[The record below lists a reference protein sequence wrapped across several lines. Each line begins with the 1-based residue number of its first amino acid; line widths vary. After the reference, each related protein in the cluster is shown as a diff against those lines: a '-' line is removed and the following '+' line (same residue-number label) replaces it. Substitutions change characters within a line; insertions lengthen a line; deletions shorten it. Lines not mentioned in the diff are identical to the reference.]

1 MCLPQSTVRDPFTSN
16 LLLTQSWLSEEPKLT
31 QSSSLPITSLPLD
44 TRVFLMPWLGLWSSL
59 VLDEV
64 MWRHRASEGSL
75 PTSTVGYLYLKEQ
88 KGWGYK
94 LGGWEWMRWEMGME
108 EGTPRKG
115 EKGLAPPLSPLVVHG
130 HGSYTSRGS
139 AGEIGLIS
147 LSIPVVLSLQLCLI
161 LCDPMDCSPPGS
173 CVHGILQARITEA
186 GCQLLLQKTDWWL
199 PKGINCCTFSKTQF
213 PHL

>member
-115 EKGLAPPLSPLVVHG
+115 EKGTRPS
-130 HGSYTSRGS
+130 T
-139 AGEIGLIS
+139 
-147 LSIPVVLSLQLCLI
+147 LSLGCAWTWFLYQSRLCRWDRADFTI
-161 LCDPMDCSPPGS
+161 NS
-173 CVHGILQARITEA
+173 CGAITSVVSDSLWPY
-186 GCQLLLQKTDWWL
+186 GL
-199 PKGINCCTFSKTQF
+199 
-213 PHL
+213 